1 MEDSIVFLLLI
12 QVILIALNAIFA
24 SAEIAVLSTN
34 ETKMSKLAEEGNKK
48 AIRLTRLTSEPSRF
62 LSTIQV
68 AITLSGFLGSAFA
81 ADNFSDP
88 LVDFLV
94 GAGIGI
100 PRSTLNTL
108 AVVVITLILS
118 YFTLIFGELVPK
130 RIALKKSEQLALA
143 ISGLVSA
150 ISTLFKPI
158 VWFLSLSTNAV
169 LRLCGIDPTETDD
182 EVSEEEIRMMVDAG
196 SEKGAIDYEE
206 KELIQNVFEFDDL
219 MVGEIA
225 THRTDVTILFL
236 EDSDEEWEQIIH
248 DSRHTLY
255 PVCDNSPDHVVGILN
270 AKDYFRLSDKS
281 RQSVLDGAVRP
292 AYFVPE
298 TVKADVL
305 FRNMKQTHN
314 TLSVILDEYGGMVG
328 IVTLNDLIEELVGEL
343 NEDLPSYD
351 SSEPYIAQQTE
362 SSWEIN
368 GNISLEELK
377 EETGVDLENDDYDTL
392 GGLVF
397 DILGQIPQDGPQNI
411 DLEVEQLHIHV
422 SYIKDHQIEKA
433 IIERIELPEEEA
445 ETAEEENDTKESKSK
460 DTKAKDTKSK
470 ENKSKDSKSKD
481 TKTK

>member
-34 ETKMSKLAEEGNKK
+34 ETKMAKLAEEGNKK
-48 AIRLTRLTSEPSRF
+48 AIRLSHLISEPSRF

-88 LVDFLV
+88 LVDLLI
-94 GAGIGI
+94 GAGVGI

-108 AVVVITLILS
+108 AVIVITLILS

-130 RIALKKSEQLALA
+130 RIAMKKSEQLALA

-150 ISTLFKPI
+150 ISVLCKPI

-169 LRLCGIDPTETDD
+169 LRLCGIDPTEADD
-182 EVSEEEIRMMVDAG
+182 DVSEEEIRMMVDAG
-196 SEKGAIDYEE
+196 SEKGTIDYEE
-206 KELIQNVFEFDDL
+206 KEFIQNVFEFDDL

-270 AKDYFRLSDKS
+270 AKDYFRLSDKT
-281 RQSVLDGAVRP
+281 RQSVLEGAVRP

-314 TLSVILDEYGGMVG
+314 TLAVILDEYGGMVG

-368 GNISLEELK
+368 GNISLEEIK
-377 EETGVDLENDDYDTL
+377 DETGVDLENDDYDTL

-397 DILGQIPQDGPQNI
+397 DILGQIPHDGPQNI

-433 IIERIELPEEEA
+433 VIEKIELPQDIPED
-445 ETAEEENDTKESKSK
+445 EENTKDARSREAKTK
-460 DTKAKDTKSK
+460 DTKPK
-470 ENKSKDSKSKD
+470 EKK
-481 TKTK
+481 

>member
-12 QVILIALNAIFA
+12 QVVLIALNAIFA

-34 ETKMSKLAEEGNKK
+34 ETKMAKLAEEGNKK
-48 AIRLTRLTSEPSRF
+48 AIRLSHLISEPSRF

-88 LVDFLV
+88 LVDLLI
-94 GAGIGI
+94 GAGVGI

-108 AVVVITLILS
+108 AVIVITLILS

-130 RIALKKSEQLALA
+130 RIAMKKSEQLALA

-150 ISTLFKPI
+150 ISVLCKPI

-169 LRLCGIDPTETDD
+169 LRLCGIDPTEADD
-182 EVSEEEIRMMVDAG
+182 DVSEEEIRMMVDAG
-196 SEKGAIDYEE
+196 SEKGTIDYEE
-206 KELIQNVFEFDDL
+206 KEFIQNVFEFDDL

-270 AKDYFRLSDKS
+270 AKDYFRLSDKT
-281 RQSVLDGAVRP
+281 RQSVLEGAVRP

-314 TLSVILDEYGGMVG
+314 TLAVILDEYGGMVG

-368 GNISLEELK
+368 GNISLEEIK
-377 EETGVDLENDDYDTL
+377 DETGVDLENDDYDTL

-397 DILGQIPQDGPQNI
+397 DILGQIPHDGPQNI
-411 DLEVEQLHIHV
+411 DLEVEQLYIHV

-433 IIERIELPEEEA
+433 VIEKIELPQDIPEDEE
-445 ETAEEENDTKESKSK
+445 DTKDARSREAKTK
-460 DTKAKDTKSK
+460 DTKPK
-470 ENKSKDSKSKD
+470 EKK
-481 TKTK
+481 

>member
-206 KELIQNVFEFDDL
+206 KEFIQNVFEFDDL

-433 IIERIELPEEEA
+433 VIERIELPQENPEES
-445 ETAEEENDTKESKSK
+445 ENTNGTKDAKAKDGKTK
-460 DTKAKDTKSK
+460 DTKAKDTK
-470 ENKSKDSKSKD
+470 
-481 TKTK
+481 TK